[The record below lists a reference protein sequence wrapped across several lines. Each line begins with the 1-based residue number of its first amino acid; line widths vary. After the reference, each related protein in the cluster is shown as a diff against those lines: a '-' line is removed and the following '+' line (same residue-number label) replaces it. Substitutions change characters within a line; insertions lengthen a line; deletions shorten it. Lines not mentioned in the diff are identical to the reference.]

1 MVLTQ
6 EIKIEPL
13 TRVEGHGKVIIK
25 IKDKQLEEVKLC
37 IFESPRFFERMMQG
51 LPAEEAP
58 RFSERICGICYAAHH
73 LASVKAVENA
83 WKAIPPEPA
92 ILQRKLLHYAG
103 FVTSHSL
110 HLLFLCLPDLIDVQ
124 ERSII
129 GLSKANP
136 ELVKLALKIHEYG
149 NLITEVIGGKTI
161 HTVTAIP
168 GGMSQ
173 PLSKEKRDSL
183 KAKFNDVF
191 KAIELFS
198 DQIIKLFEK
207 KQSFFESLNNKTYYY
222 MGLVKNGTHEL
233 YDGSLKVLDSAGNE
247 IYNFEAENYLDYIAE
262 KVSDHSYVKLPYLK
276 KLGFPKGLY
285 RVGPLARINVAKHI
299 EGEKTQVY
307 FEVFKKIFGKPSSN
321 LMAYNAARL
330 IELINALEKIN
341 EILND
346 EKLISDKVRTQVYE
360 RKGIG
365 VGIVEAPRGILIHHY
380 ETNDEGI
387 IINANV
393 ITPTTQNAPVI
404 EADLTSMA
412 EVQLNDLISENKEQ
426 ALWRLETLVRSYDPC
441 ISCATH
447 FIEIK
452 YEK

>member
-1 MVLTQ
+1 MVLNQ

-25 IKDKQLEEVKLC
+25 IKGNQLEDVKLC
-37 IFESPRFFERMMQG
+37 IFESPRFFEKMMQG

-83 WKAIPPEPA
+83 WKVTPPEPA

-129 GLSKANP
+129 GLNKINP

-173 PLSKEKRDSL
+173 PLFKEKKDSL
-183 KAKFNDVF
+183 KTKFNDVF
-191 KAIELFS
+191 KAAESFAN
-198 DQIIKLFEK
+198 QVMNLFEK
-207 KQSFFESLNNKTYYY
+207 KLSLFNALNKTYYY
-222 MGLVKNGTHEL
+222 MGLVKNGVHEL
-233 YDGSLKVLDSAGNE
+233 YDGSLKVSDSIGNE
-247 IYNFEAENYLDYIAE
+247 FYSFKAEEYLDYIAE
-262 KVSDHSYVKLPYLK
+262 KVSKYSYVKLPYLK

-285 RVGPLARINVAKHI
+285 RVGPLARLNVAESI
-299 EGEKTQVY
+299 EKEKTQSY
-307 FEVFKKIFGKPSSN
+307 FETFKNLFGKPSSN

-330 IELINALEKIN
+330 VELINALEKIN

-346 EKLISDKVRTQVYE
+346 ENLTSDKVRTQVYE

-380 ETNDEGI
+380 ETNDDGI
-387 IINANV
+387 IVNANV

-404 EADLTSMA
+404 ETDLKSMA
-412 EVQLNDLISENKEQ
+412 EAQLVELTSSNKEQ

-447 FIEIK
+447 FIEVK
-452 YEK
+452 HEK

>member
-1 MVLTQ
+1 MVSNQ

-25 IKDKQLEEVKLC
+25 IKGNQLEDVKFC
-37 IFESPRFFERMMQG
+37 VFESPRFFEKLMQG

-58 RFSERICGICYAAHH
+58 RFSERICGICYVAHH
-73 LASVKAVENA
+73 LASVKAVEDA
-83 WKAIPPEPA
+83 WKVTPPEPA

-124 ERSII
+124 ERNIV
-129 GLSKANP
+129 GLNKVNP

-149 NLITEVIGGKTI
+149 NLITEIVGGKTI
-161 HTVTAIP
+161 HTVTAMP

-173 PLSKEKRDSL
+173 SLSKEKKDSL
-183 KAKFNDVF
+183 KTRFNDVF
-191 KAIELFS
+191 KAAEAFAN
-198 DQIIKLFEK
+198 QVMNLFEK
-207 KQSFFESLNNKTYYY
+207 NSLLFNALNKAYYY
-222 MGLVKNGTHEL
+222 MGLVKNDIHEL
-233 YDGSLKVLDSAGNE
+233 YDGSLKVSDSMGNE
-247 IYNFEAENYLDYIAE
+247 LYNFKAKEYLDYIAE
-262 KVSDHSYVKLPYLK
+262 KVSNHSYVKLPYLK
-276 KLGFPKGLY
+276 KLGFSKGLY
-285 RVGPLARINVAKHI
+285 RVGPLARLNVAKGI
-299 EGEKTQVY
+299 EGEKTQEY
-307 FEVFKKIFGKPSSN
+307 FEAFKSIFGKPSSN

-330 IELINALEKIN
+330 VELINALEKIH

-346 EKLISDKVRTQVYE
+346 ENLTSDKVKTQVYE
-360 RKGIG
+360 RKGAG

-380 ETNDEGI
+380 ETNDDGI
-387 IINANV
+387 IVNANV

-404 EADLTSMA
+404 ETDLKSMA
-412 EVQLNDLISENKEQ
+412 EAQINELISSNKKQ

-447 FIEIK
+447 FIK
-452 YEK
+452 VKHEK